1 MASPHTVEVCVKHS
15 ASEKK
20 VEQHLRQAALA
31 TLLHQDVPSGRVLTV
46 VLSNDDH
53 LHHLNLQYAGKDSA
67 TDVLAFPTQASANS
81 HYLGDIIISVEK
93 AEMQAR
99 SAGCDQLDEL
109 RLLTVHGT
117 LHLLGHEHGT
127 TQTKTRMWLA
137 QAEILAQLET

>member
-1 MASPHTVEVCVKHS
+1 MASPHTVEVCVKHA
-15 ASEKK
+15 ASQKK

-31 TLLHQDVPSGRVLTV
+31 TLRHQDVPSGRVLTV

-53 LHHLNLQYAGKDSA
+53 LHQLNLQYAGKDSA
-67 TDVLAFPTQASANS
+67 TDVLSFPGQAPANS

-93 AEMQAR
+93 AERQAR

-117 LHLLGHEHGT
+117 LHLLGYEHDNA
-127 TQTKTRMWLA
+127 QNKARMWLA
-137 QAEILAQLET
+137 QAEILAELGT